1 MRRSL
6 TLKRETLAE
15 LTDADLAA
23 VAGGSHLCAVT
34 DDCTHASI
42 DADCP
47 TFPLSPCLS
56 LKGCI
61 QTR

>member
-34 DDCTHASI
+34 DECTHASI

-47 TFPLSPCLS
+47 TLPLSPCLS